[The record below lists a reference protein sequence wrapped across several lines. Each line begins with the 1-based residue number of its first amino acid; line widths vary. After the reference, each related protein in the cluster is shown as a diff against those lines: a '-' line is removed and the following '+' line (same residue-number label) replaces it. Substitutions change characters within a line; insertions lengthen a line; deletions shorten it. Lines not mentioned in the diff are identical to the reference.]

1 MENRETFFSS
11 KVVDNERITLIEGD
25 KVISEN
31 REVIETFKL
40 YYETT
45 VEDLS
50 INSKFMSEESVSNK
64 SVNDIIG
71 KFQYHPSIIKIK
83 ENQQRHF
90 SFSTIEVE
98 DVDRKTDLLDAFN
111 AIQ

>member
-1 MENRETFFSS
+1 MTMVRKAKENYINKPNVRNITDNKRSWKTVKLFFSS

-40 YYETT
+40 YFETT
-45 VEDLS
+45 AEDLGN
-50 INSKFMSEESVSNK
+50 NSKFMSEESVSNK

-71 KFQYHPSIIKIK
+71 KFQY
-83 ENQQRHF
+83 Q
-90 SFSTIEVE
+90 
-98 DVDRKTDLLDAFN
+98 
-111 AIQ
+111 